1 MMILLLAALYALLL
15 PLGFGVLLLQLI
27 RRSLKHYLTDAPVSV
42 LTYWLG
48 GTALLTALLECW
60 SFAGPIHTAAH
71 VAAAGMGLLGLL
83 QPEGR
88 QLLRGIGTSVGR
100 LHVGIQL
107 LGVLL
112 TLCAFMLST
121 LPPFNVDTAIYHAQA
136 LRWLEEVGIVP
147 GLANVDIHLGFNS
160 AWFVPEAL
168 FSWGRYWGSPL
179 QVLNSVFFVLF
190 GWYGLGGLNR
200 LVRGQGQPVDALKAL
215 LVIMM
220 TFWLADDL
228 PSLSPDPAATLIVF
242 GIITQALGL
251 PLPADRP
258 LSVAHAALLL
268 IIVFAVTL
276 KLSTLPVLL
285 LGLWWLVHSRQY
297 RNGRFLAIMAM
308 LGAFVALPWFARNYV
323 ISGYPVFPSTAFG
336 FMHPDWQFPV
346 RELTLHNIYIRDYA
360 RIALYYDH
368 VDITNKPLQFWLPIW
383 WQQQYAPAKALL
395 AAIPLLLLVAVPLA
409 VRQYRRRQLTQGLQ
423 ALPVLATTLGGLL
436 FWFVLAP
443 AVRFGFGFLLSCA
456 MLLLLPLL
464 WETVVRFGTR
474 PLGAGLAFVLAIMVF
489 IAPMML
495 EYRHFHIPDFL
506 SPAEYAD
513 VLKRLPDASEQRF
526 VQTQFQPVRHDTI
539 RSIDHRSPLQRV
551 RLVVLLSKAGEAT
564 YKAHLDE
571 VTHHSSL
578 LDLSQHLVFPTRYPV
593 VAVQPVA
600 VPPLRLLYS
609 NGGPADFFFYCPFY
623 AAFPYT
629 SRPQFCRARGT
640 KLADGF
646 VPREVSG
653 VRNWRHEARW

>member
-71 VAAAGMGLLGLL
+71 VAAAGMGLLGML

-88 QLLRGIGTSVGR
+88 QLLRGIGASVGR
-100 LHVGIQL
+100 LHIGIQL

-200 LVRGQGQPVDALKAL
+200 LVRGQGQPVDVLKAL

-242 GIITQALGL
+242 GIITQALAL
-251 PLPADRP
+251 PLPAGRP

-268 IIVFAVTL
+268 II
-276 KLSTLPVLL
+276 
-285 LGLWWLVHSRQY
+285 R
-297 RNGRFLAIMAM
+297 
-308 LGAFVALPWFARNYV
+308 
-323 ISGYPVFPSTAFG
+323 
-336 FMHPDWQFPV
+336 HPQ
-346 RELTLHNIYIRDYA
+346 
-360 RIALYYDH
+360 ALYFACVAAGPLVAGPFPAVPQWPFPGHNGH
-368 VDITNKPLQFWLPIW
+368 VGGLRGPAVVRKELCYQRLPRIPFYGFWL
-383 WQQQYAPAKALL
+383 YAPR
-395 AAIPLLLLVAVPLA
+395 LA
-409 VRQYRRRQLTQGLQ
+409 V
-423 ALPVLATTLGGLL
+423 
-436 FWFVLAP
+436 
-443 AVRFGFGFLLSCA
+443 S
-456 MLLLLPLL
+456 
-464 WETVVRFGTR
+464 
-474 PLGAGLAFVLAIMVF
+474 GAGIK
-489 IAPMML
+489 
-495 EYRHFHIPDFL
+495 
-506 SPAEYAD
+506 PA
-513 VLKRLPDASEQRF
+513 
-526 VQTQFQPVRHDTI
+526 
-539 RSIDHRSPLQRV
+539 
-551 RLVVLLSKAGEAT
+551 
-564 YKAHLDE
+564 
-571 VTHHSSL
+571 
-578 LDLSQHLVFPTRYPV
+578 QHLYP
-593 VAVQPVA
+593 
-600 VPPLRLLYS
+600 
-609 NGGPADFFFYCPFY
+609 
-623 AAFPYT
+623 
-629 SRPQFCRARGT
+629 
-640 KLADGF
+640 
-646 VPREVSG
+646 
-653 VRNWRHEARW
+653 